1 MPSTPNS
8 PGLKRLRAFDSVVRS
23 GSALAAAAELRVSQ
37 PAITYSLDQLEN
49 ELGVRL
55 LERRASGSFTT
66 SDGAIFFNR
75 ARRCLT
81 QIAEAVGDLPTAPTG
96 QQTKSASTIS
106 KLRDAQITALIA
118 IWQAGG
124 FRAAARRLDV
134 AEPTLQRPARELER
148 LLRVNLFRR
157 TAAGVETNATGAELA
172 RRLALALGEIHSGME
187 EIGAPSAND
196 RASLRVGVL
205 ALSPRLIVA
214 ESLHALTAAY
224 PKQRVDIVEG
234 SYEQHAAAIRSGS
247 IDLIF
252 GALRS
257 PPMFDDL
264 LGEPLLEDPYA
275 IVCRAGHPLTARK
288 APSPA
293 DLAAYEF
300 VLPSRGL
307 PRRATLDAFFATHG
321 MAPVARIETSCLPT
335 TIALLKSSDRLSL
348 LSRWHADL
356 DNRGELACLDGIH
369 VEHAPRLVGLT
380 TRANWMPTP
389 LQAAFQRMARA
400 AATRWADLQSA
411 PPDTG
416 ARSRAKIAT
425 RTRTNRN
432 TRAAPTR

>member
-1 MPSTPNS
+1 
-8 PGLKRLRAFDSVVRS
+8 
-23 GSALAAAAELRVSQ
+23 
-37 PAITYSLDQLEN
+37 
-49 ELGVRL
+49 
-55 LERRASGSFTT
+55 
-66 SDGAIFFNR
+66 
-75 ARRCLT
+75 
-81 QIAEAVGDLPTAPTG
+81 
-96 QQTKSASTIS
+96 
-106 KLRDAQITALIA
+106 LRDAQITALIA

-205 ALSPRLIVA
+205 ALSPRVIVA
-214 ESLHALTAAY
+214 DALRALTAAY

-247 IDLIF
+247 IDVIL

-264 LGEPLLEDPYA
+264 VGEPLLEDPYA
-275 IVCRAGHPLTARK
+275 IVCRAGHPLAKLR
-288 APSPA
+288 APKPN
-293 DLAAYEF
+293 DLSAYEF

-307 PRRATLDAFFATHG
+307 PRRATLDAFFEAHNI
-321 MAPVARIETSCLPT
+321 APIARVETSCLPT
-335 TIALLKSSDRLSL
+335 TLALLKTSDRLSL

-356 DNRGELACLDGIH
+356 DNRYELARLDGITA
-369 VEHAPRLVGLT
+369 EHAPRLVGLT
-380 TRANWMPTP
+380 TRANWLPTP
-389 LQAAFQRMARA
+389 FQAVVLRMARA
-400 AATRWADLQSA
+400 AAANWADLKADHSDKGVECRA
-411 PPDTG
+411 T
-416 ARSRAKIAT
+416 ARTSPRA
-425 RTRTNRN
+425 RTSRN